1 MAKFY
6 IESGDI
12 KIITES
18 KTPFGACLK
27 VIKIILAQFGN
38 DSINK
43 SVNLSDTFMVT
54 ETGFPSERRPYS
66 VHSGEHIFKTETVM
80 KSLGRGSA

>member
-18 KTPFGACLK
+18 KTPFDACLK
-27 VIKIILAQFGN
+27 VIKIISAQFAN

-54 ETGFPSERRPYS
+54 ETGFPSERMPYS
-66 VHSGEHIFKTETVM
+66 VHSGEHIFKTETV
-80 KSLGRGSA
+80 LGRGSA